1 MYSEWLASQLS
12 KNALAL
18 LFALLLQRSQTIRL
32 SRRELW
38 MRAALSRNTIDG
50 ALAEL
55 ERKGLIRIQRQEY
68 GPSSITLVRPTTV
81 KGVEIDVIALDE
93 FTDAVDEGKLA
104 TITGQ
109 AVQARIEPGKP
120 SNGEVDKLRVAFA
133 AAFPSEVSRYPLSDQ
148 SAKRILSAANGSLDV
163 ALQAIDTAT
172 EKSPNYPK
180 AYVEKVARA
189 LALERGGGD
198 EQPTSEMLSLVE
210 RVRKADVRTPTTED
224 ILKRSKRV
232 TG

>member
-68 GPSSITLVRPTTV
+68 GPSSITLVHPTTV
-81 KGVEIDVIALDE
+81 KGVEIDVILDE
-93 FTDAVDEGKLA
+93 FTDEGKLA

-163 ALQAIDTAT
+163 ALQAIDKAT

-198 EQPTSEMLSLVE
+198 EQPTNEMLSLVE